1 MDTST
6 LEQLV
11 VCGFEWT
18 WLSGKPSSLLE
29 SQPILITKKDL
40 ADFEDEKRNGAAVAS
55 VDKTHLVSARWI
67 HRLLRW
73 RVETRGISP
82 IPLHERTDVAYS
94 RMFTFWMA
102 ISVNVL
108 PFFTGLLG
116 PLLYG
121 LSTRDSC
128 LVIFFINV
136 LSTIPP
142 AYFVTLGPKLGLR
155 QTILAKYSFGQY
167 LVIPIVL
174 FNLVGLLGFNIISS
188 ILGGQTLS
196 SITDGRMSWTVGI
209 VIIAVIALVVSFMGY
224 TVLHWYERLSWVP
237 VLITFLI
244 TVGVGGKHLKNPVEF
259 APATAPVVLSFASAI
274 AGFMVSYVCISAD
287 FACYMPPDAPSSHLG
302 SKLLFWYTYFGLLIP
317 TVVLQCLGAAV
328 GACIPNV
335 PSWQVG
341 YENGSTGGLL
351 AAMLSPIGGFG
362 KFLLVLLSLSVTGS
376 IAAGFYSLSLNFQVI
391 SPFLRRVPRCVLS
404 IVGTAIV
411 IPLAI
416 AGGHRFFDTLSDF
429 LGIIGYWTSAYGT
442 ILALEHFIFRHGNAA
457 EYDVSTWDRASK
469 LPYGVAAILSLAIA
483 FGIAVPAMDQ
493 VWYVGPIAKT
503 TGDLGFELAFVAAL
517 VVYPPLR
524 WLEIRFSG
532 HV

>member
-1 MDTST
+1 M
-6 LEQLV
+6 
-11 VCGFEWT
+11 
-18 WLSGKPSSLLE
+18 
-29 SQPILITKKDL
+29 SQAVKDVEKDL
-40 ADFEDEKRNGAAVAS
+40 SDLEDETRKHTTATS
-55 VDKTHLVSARWI
+55 VDESYMVTAGWVP
-67 HRLLRW
+67 RLLSW
-73 RVETRGISP
+73 GVETRGISP
-82 IPLHERTDVAYS
+82 VPLHERTDVAYS

-102 ISVNVL
+102 INVNT
-108 PFFTGLLG
+108 PTFFTGLLG
-116 PLLYG
+116 PLVYG

-128 LVIFFINV
+128 LVIFFMNA
-136 LSTIPP
+136 LSIIPP

-155 QTILAKYSFGQY
+155 QTILARYSFGQY
-167 LVIPIVL
+167 LIIPIVVV
-174 FNLVGLLGFNIISS
+174 NLVGILGFNVLSS

-209 VIIAVIALVVSFMGY
+209 VIVAVIALVVSFMGY
-224 TVLHWYERLSWVP
+224 TVLHWYERLSWIP

-274 AGFMVSYVCISAD
+274 AGFMVSYVGGSAD
-287 FACYMPPDAPSSHLG
+287 FSCYMPPDAP

-362 KFLLVLLSLSVTGS
+362 KFLLVLLALSVTGN
-376 IAAGFYSLSLNFQVI
+376 IAAGFYSFSLNFQVI
-391 SPFLRRVPRCVLS
+391 SPFLLRVPRYVFSL
-404 IVGTAIV
+404 VGTSIV
-411 IPLAI
+411 IPLAV
-416 AGGHRFFDTLSDF
+416 AGAHSFVDTLSDF
-429 LGIIGYWTSAYGT
+429 LGIIGYWASAYAT
-442 ILALEHFIFRHGNAA
+442 ILALEHFIFRHGNVA
-457 EYDVSTWDRASK
+457 EYDISAWNRASK
-469 LPYGVAAILSLAIA
+469 LPYGVAAILSLAA
-483 FGIAVPAMDQ
+483 GFGIAVPAMDQ

-503 TGDLGFELAFVAAL
+503 TGDLGFELAFVTAL

-524 WLEIRFSG
+524 WLEIRLSG
-532 HV
+532 RV